1 MYFIKKIFDQGMFQ
15 GKYKKRNYFE
25 GWYFKL
31 VDTAEERIIAV
42 IPGVAYSSLS
52 EENKVFIQ
60 VIDSKENRTFYFPFK
75 KDEFRFSSKHFHV
88 EIGDNIFTGN
98 KMKLDIRQDGILIQ
112 GTLEFHNIIP
122 YPRKLFIPGIMGPF
136 SFLPFMQC
144 YHGVINIQHM
154 VTGKLNIGD
163 NKLDFSPGQGY
174 IEKDWGESFPDWWVW
189 IQSNHFAEEKASFM
203 FSVAR
208 IPMLGSHFTGFLL
221 YIYVEGRFFLFTTY
235 NGAKISHLEINKGT
249 IMIKIKNRQYMVEI
263 TGLYREGGALKAP
276 RKGIMER
283 RITESV
289 SSDISVILE
298 DHNGN
303 LIYKGQGRNAGIEIV
318 GEKLLFCG

>member
-1 MYFIKKIFDQGMFQ
+1 MKLYFIKKIFDQGMFQ

-52 EENKVFIQ
+52 EEKKVFIQ

-174 IEKDWGESFPDWWVW
+174 IEKDWGRSFPKEYIWL
-189 IQSNHFAEEKASFM
+189 QSNHFEGNEASIM
-203 FSVAR
+203 FSLAH
-208 IPMLGSHFTGFLL
+208 IPFIGRSFQGFICNFIINNCE
-221 YIYVEGRFFLFTTY
+221 YRFATY
-235 NGAKISHLEINKGT
+235 NKSKIKSVSYTDDYLEIDIVKDEFELN
-249 IMIKIKNRQYMVEI
+249 IKAVVCRDSGE
-263 TGLYREGGALKAP
+263 LKAP
-276 RKGIMER
+276 RNGAM
-283 RITESV
+283 
-289 SSDISVILE
+289 DI
-298 DHNGN
+298 
-303 LIYKGQGRNAGIEIV
+303 LIKEGLSGAAEIRLLKNSKVVFEGKANPCAIEMMYRK
-318 GEKLLFCG
+318 E